1 MIRLVLNHL
10 LSRKNLIIIFIY
22 LAFLLSIN
30 YLLLPN
36 DVAPDEVILNSNY
49 YFNYYN
55 ELLLELI
62 KIIIPI
68 SLVLLL
74 TDHDHNYINN
84 ITTYI
89 GRSKVIKSKIIIY
102 LYIIILLILISTLNY
117 YLALKISKNDCLVKV
132 NFYHDMTFLLI
143 DNILMFLLILLLVR
157 KDKKIIGYLIIMLYY
172 VLGFYLN
179 IESKIA
185 IFYVFPIN
193 ISNFKNYTNTLSYA
207 FIYIIILIVL
217 NIYTYINEDFK

>member
-1 MIRLVLNHL
+1 
-10 LSRKNLIIIFIY
+10 
-22 LAFLLSIN
+22 
-30 YLLLPN
+30 
-36 DVAPDEVILNSNY
+36 
-49 YFNYYN
+49 
-55 ELLLELI
+55 
-62 KIIIPI
+62 
-68 SLVLLL
+68 
-74 TDHDHNYINN
+74 
-84 ITTYI
+84 
-89 GRSKVIKSKIIIY
+89 
-102 LYIIILLILISTLNY
+102 
-117 YLALKISKNDCLVKV
+117 
-132 NFYHDMTFLLI
+132 MTFLLI
-143 DNILMFLLILLLVR
+143 DNILMLLLILLLVR